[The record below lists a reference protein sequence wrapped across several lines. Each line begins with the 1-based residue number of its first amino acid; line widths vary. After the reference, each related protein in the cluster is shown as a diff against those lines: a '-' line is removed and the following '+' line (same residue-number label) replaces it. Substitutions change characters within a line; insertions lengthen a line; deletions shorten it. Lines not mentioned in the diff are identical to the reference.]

1 MDYTEIPSLLFYV
14 SGNSFRADKA
24 QGKAKPTFCKAVSLI
39 EDGVKGG
46 AISCDTALQKEDRC
60 LSGGVPGIPSGLRRF
75 PFSAWAT
82 RITAAGISAFCGW
95 IMTERG

>member
-24 QGKAKPTFCKAVSLI
+24 RGKAKPTFCNAVSLI

-46 AISCDTALQKEDRC
+46 AISCDTRQ
-60 LSGGVPGIPSGLRRF
+60 
-75 PFSAWAT
+75 
-82 RITAAGISAFCGW
+82 
-95 IMTERG
+95 